1 MKRIIRY
8 LFKRAQGGEK
18 GETEDGGREGDK
30 KEMARKGEGTSET
43 MRSDFVG
50 GGGGGG
56 GSKGRMHERAR
67 ERTHARTLGS
77 KAAAGET
84 VKGRIESVPVVS
96 QYLHLMSRLV
106 KT

>member
-50 GGGGGG
+50 GCGWWREGGGGG
-56 GSKGRMHERAR
+56 CTSAHVNAH
-67 ERTHARTLGS
+67 THARWGA
-77 KAAAGET
+77 KQQQE
-84 VKGRIESVPVVS
+84 R
-96 QYLHLMSRLV
+96 R
-106 KT
+106 

>member
-1 MKRIIRY
+1 
-8 LFKRAQGGEK
+8 
-18 GETEDGGREGDK
+18 
-30 KEMARKGEGTSET
+30 MARKGEGTSET

-50 GGGGGG
+50 GGG
-56 GSKGRMHERAR
+56 SGRTHERAR

-77 KAAAGET
+77 KAAAAET

>member
-1 MKRIIRY
+1 MC
-8 LFKRAQGGEK
+8 A
-18 GETEDGGREGDK
+18 
-30 KEMARKGEGTSET
+30 
-43 MRSDFVG
+43 DFVG
-50 GGGGGG
+50 GGG
-56 GSKGRMHERAR
+56 AR
-67 ERTHARTLGS
+67 VYTWTHARTLGR